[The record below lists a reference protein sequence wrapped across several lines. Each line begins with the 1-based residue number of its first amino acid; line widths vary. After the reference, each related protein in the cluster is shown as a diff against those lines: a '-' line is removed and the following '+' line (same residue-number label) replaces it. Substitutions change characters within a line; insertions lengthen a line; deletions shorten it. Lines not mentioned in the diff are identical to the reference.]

1 MARLVPIVGAVAAA
15 LFGNFF
21 FEVVAA
27 AGDRLRRCGI
37 CTIERLTPAG

>member
-27 AGDRLRRCGI
+27 AGRSSSALRD
-37 CTIERLTPAG
+37 LYD